1 MQHFDQVRVSETMQE
16 RDRPIC
22 PKCGYDQTG
31 EIATWDTQCPIR
43 GICTECGLEFNW
55 SNVMRPELGQVPWY
69 VEHAKGVRRF
79 IWRSVRTPFHL
90 ILPHRFWNQ
99 LDPAKPVSIVRLILW
114 LILMVFIVHTL
125 VGIPN
130 GYNAWIRSNW
140 LWGQV
145 AFPQYVQMSGNY
157 AYAEM
162 LFDGYFYP
170 YLDAW
175 PQASSHKWTLD
186 VHWGWYFRT
195 DPSFSPHFASIGM
208 LLLWSIVLLAIPH
221 TRRLAK
227 LRKRHVVR
235 AIILSIFMI
244 VMSYELTH
252 LIRTMFELEWI
263 PRSIFPVLD
272 GLPALFCWV
281 WLLVFWGCAVHIG
294 WLIRPSRLL
303 IALGTI
309 ASILGGTTLSVYVF
323 IIITT

>member
-1 MQHFDQVRVSETMQE
+1 MQHIDCVRVSESMLV

-55 SNVMRPELGQVPWY
+55 SSVMRPELGQVPWY

-79 IWRSVRTPFHL
+79 ILRSMCTPFHL

-130 GYNAWIRSNW
+130 GYNAWIQSNW
-140 LWGQV
+140 RGFN
-145 AFPQYVQMSGNY
+145 FPQHVQMHGNY
-157 AYAEM
+157 AYAEA

-170 YLDAW
+170 YFDAL
-175 PQASSHKWTLD
+175 PRPSSHKWTLD
-186 VHWGWYFRT
+186 TRFRWFPKT
-195 DPSFSPHFASIGM
+195 TRLYSPHLVSTGM
-208 LLLWSIVLLAIPH
+208 LLLWSIVLLAIPQ

-227 LRKRHVVR
+227 LRTRHVMR

-244 VMSYELTH
+244 AMSYELTH
-252 LIRTMFELEWI
+252 LIRTMYELYWI
-263 PRSIFPVLD
+263 SRSIFPVLD

-323 IIITT
+323 IITTS

>member
-1 MQHFDQVRVSETMQE
+1 MQE

-22 PKCGYDQTG
+22 PKCGYDQAG
-31 EIATWDTQCPIR
+31 EIATWDFQCPTK

-55 SNVMRPELGQVPWY
+55 SSVMRPELGQVPWY

-90 ILPHRFWNQ
+90 ILPHRFWKQ

-114 LILMVFIVHTL
+114 LILIVVIVHTI

-140 LWGQV
+140 QGFDFSQH
-145 AFPQYVQMSGNY
+145 VQMYGNY
-157 AYAEM
+157 AYAEAI
-162 LFDGYFYP
+162 FDGYFYP
-170 YLDAW
+170 YFEALPRPW
-175 PQASSHKWTLD
+175 SHQSSHKWTLD
-186 VHWGWYFRT
+186 VRQGWHFRVGH
-195 DPSFSPHFASIGM
+195 FYSPQLVSIGM

-227 LRKRHVVR
+227 LRTRHVVR

-244 VMSYELTH
+244 AMSYELTH
-252 LIRTMFELEWI
+252 LIRTMYELNWI

-272 GLPALFCWV
+272 GLPALCCWV

-323 IIITT
+323 IITTS

>member
-1 MQHFDQVRVSETMQE
+1 MQE

-43 GICTECGLEFNW
+43 GICTECGLGFNW
-55 SNVMRPELGQVPWY
+55 SIVMRPELGQVPWY
-69 VEHAKGVRRF
+69 VEHARGARQFVQ
-79 IWRSVRTPFHL
+79 RSLRTPFHL
-90 ILPHRFWNQ
+90 ILPHRFWKQ
-99 LDPAKPVSIVRLILW
+99 LDPTKPISITRLTLW
-114 LILMVFIVHTL
+114 LILMLFIVHTL
-125 VGIPN
+125 VSIPN

-140 LWGQV
+140 QR
-145 AFPQYVQMSGNY
+145 FEFSQHVQIHGNY
-157 AYAEM
+157 AYAEAV
-162 LFDGYFYP
+162 FDGYLYP
-170 YLDAW
+170 YFDAR
-175 PQASSHKWTLD
+175 PRPASHKWTLD
-186 VHWGWYFRT
+186 VQSGRFFRT
-195 DPSFSPHFASIGM
+195 SPSHSPHLASVGM

-227 LRKRHVVR
+227 LRTLHVVR
-235 AIILSIFMI
+235 AIILSVFMI
-244 VMSYELTH
+244 AMSYELTH
-252 LIRTMFELEWI
+252 LIRTMYELDWI
-263 PRSIFPVLD
+263 SRSIFPVLD
-272 GLPALFCWV
+272 GLPVLCSWV